1 MKKRSERAGKTEK
14 TDGHGG
20 KRENK
25 AIASGADP
33 CYTFVRMKLLASEFF
48 ANKEAA
54 ALPGLLESGGLPALI
69 SGLSA
74 VHRAHLGAALRQES
88 GRPLFV
94 ICPDDTAAEGMAADL
109 RAFLGEE
116 VVTLGLRDFSF
127 YPAEAVSRQ
136 AEQRRIAALFALSS
150 GRARIAA
157 ASVSGLLQRTLP
169 PDTLNKAAFT
179 IEDGANC
186 AIEDV
191 EDALLRCGYQC
202 TEQVEGA
209 GQFARRGGILDFFS
223 PYDREPVR
231 VEFWGDE
238 IDSMGHFDVDTQRRS
253 EPIKSCVILPAAEAL
268 PALHEGGAAALG
280 RELERVTGHYGRR
293 RSSENAAKLCQTMQ
307 TDADRLLNAG
317 ALSEADRYLP
327 LLYPAASGADYIPAD
342 ALVLLDQPGRCA
354 ERARDLTKQLGEDLR
369 ELGRRGLLAASPDEF
384 LLGLDA
390 LLRRLGDWPVY
401 MADAFTVG
409 RGPLAP
415 RTLTSVAAKQLP
427 SYAGSAQ
434 TAAEDVRLYLK
445 QEYRVLVLAGDERR
459 AGVLKD
465 FFADNGIEAA
475 LQPELKAL
483 PAPGRCVVSV
493 GAISAGMEY
502 PGIRLA
508 VLTDAQLL
516 RRQEKKRA
524 RRALPAGRQR
534 IESCADLSVGDFVV
548 HENHGIGRF
557 AGIVKMQVDGLDKD
571 YVKINYAGTDCLY
584 VPATQLDLVSK
595 YTGGGEDKA
604 VRLSKM
610 GGAEWAKTRSR
621 AKSAA
626 KDMAKKL
633 IALYAERQRLPGHAF
648 SPDSEWQ
655 REFEDNFGYTET
667 DDQLRCTAEIKR
679 DMESSVPMDR
689 LLCGDVGFG
698 KTEVALRAVMKCV
711 LDGKQAA
718 FLVPTTVLAQ
728 QHYQTALQRFF
739 GFPVTVE
746 VLSRFKTGGQSAQ
759 VLADLA
765 SGRCDLV
772 IGTHRLL
779 SKDVKFKDLGLLVV
793 DEEQR
798 FGVTHKEHIKEL
810 SRGVDVLTLSA
821 TPIPRTMNMAMSG
834 IRDMSTI
841 EEPPEDRLPVQTF
854 VMEHDWGIVADAIRR
869 EIQRGGQV
877 YYLHNR
883 IEDIE
888 RTARRLSEML
898 EGVSVAVAHGQM
910 DKRMLASVMENVAS
924 GAVQV
929 LVCTTI
935 IETGIDIPNVN
946 TLIIEDADKL
956 GLAQLH
962 QIRGRVGRSTR
973 RASAYLTFR
982 RDKVLT
988 EIAEKRLNA
997 IRDFAAF
1004 GSGFKIAMRDLE
1016 IRGAGNLLGAEQ
1028 SGHMVDVGYDMYM
1041 KLLSEA
1047 VLEARG
1053 VEVPQRAECSA
1064 DLAVAANI
1072 PDRYVPSS
1080 EQRMDIYRRI
1090 ALIRTEEEA
1099 DDLTDELIDRF
1110 GDPPPGVNAL
1120 IQVALLRGEAGRAGI
1135 TDVSQKSGALRF
1147 TLKDFD
1153 LEKVSRLYARPEY
1166 KGRLRVEAGSKPCLC
1181 LKIRAKGKVI
1191 EEARRFVRDWF
1202 EFSVNSSP
1210 DT

>member
-1 MKKRSERAGKTEK
+1 MNILINQIFE
-14 TDGHGG
+14 
-20 KRENK
+20 
-25 AIASGADP
+25 
-33 CYTFVRMKLLASEFF
+33 
-48 ANKEAA
+48 NKEAA
-54 ALPGLLESGGLPALI
+54 ALPGLLESGGLPALV

-74 VHRAHLGAALRQES
+74 VHRANLAAALRDRS
-88 GRPLFV
+88 GLPLVV
-94 ICPDDTAAEGMAADL
+94 ICPDDTAAENFANDLQAMLRSPTLSLGM
-109 RAFLGEE
+109 
-116 VVTLGLRDFSF
+116 RDFTF
-127 YPAEAVSRQ
+127 YPAEAASRQ
-136 AEQRRIAALFALSS
+136 AEQKRLATLYALAEGTAELVTV
-150 GRARIAA
+150 
-157 ASVSGLLQRTLP
+157 SVSGLMQRTMP
-169 PDTLNKAAFT
+169 PETLRRAAFV
-179 IEDGANC
+179 ISDSGSY
-186 AIEDV
+186 AIEDI
-191 EDALLRCGYQC
+191 EDALLRCGYAR
-202 TEQVEGA
+202 TAQVEGP

-223 PYDREPVR
+223 PADRDPVR

-238 IDSMGHFDVDTQRRS
+238 IDSMGYFDVSDQRRT
-253 EPIKSCVILPAAEAL
+253 EAIHRCTILPAAETL
-268 PALHEGGAAALG
+268 PSLTVGGIETLC
-280 RELERVTGHYGRR
+280 REIESFAEHFAKK
-293 RSSENAAKLCQTMQ
+293 RSSENAATLAATLRG
-307 TDADRLLNAG
+307 DAERLRG
-317 ALSEADRYLP
+317 GVVLSDADRYLP
-327 LLYPAASGADYIPAD
+327 VIYAPASGLDYLPEN
-342 ALVLLDQPGRCA
+342 ALIVLDQPARCA
-354 ERARDLTKQLGEDLR
+354 ERARDYMKQLTEDLR
-369 ELGRRGLLAASPDEF
+369 ELQKKGQVAVSAEGFYTSW
-384 LLGLDA
+384 DA
-390 LLRRLGDWPVY
+390 LLKRLGDFPVY

-409 RGPLAP
+409 RPPLPP
-415 RTLTSVAAKQLP
+415 RTLASIPAKQLP

-434 TAAEDVRLYLK
+434 AAAEDVKLYLK
-445 QEYRVLVLAGDERR
+445 QDYRVVVLAGDERR
-459 AGVLKD
+459 AKVLQD
-465 FFADNGIEAA
+465 FFREHEIRAMLYPEISKLPPYGGVFIGIGS
-475 LQPELKAL
+475 L
-483 PAPGRCVVSV
+483 
-493 GAISAGMEY
+493 SAGIEY
-502 PGIRLA
+502 PGLKLA
-508 VLTDAQLL
+508 ILTDAQLI
-516 RRQEKKRA
+516 RRRSKKA
-524 RRALPAGRQR
+524 SGKKKLPANRQR
-534 IESCADLSVGDFVV
+534 IESYADLSVGDYVV

-557 AGIVKMQVDGLDKD
+557 AGIVKMTVDGFEKD
-571 YVKINYAGTDCLY
+571 YIKLNYAGTDSLY

-595 YTGGGEDKA
+595 YTGGGEERPVK
-604 VRLSKM
+604 LSKM
-610 GGAEWAKTRSR
+610 GGADWAKTRSR

-633 IALYAERQRLPGHAF
+633 IALYAERQRLPGYAF

-655 REFEDNFGYTET
+655 REFEENFGYTET
-667 DDQLRCTAEIKR
+667 DDQLRCVAEIKQ

-718 FLVPTTVLAQ
+718 ILVPTTVLAQ

-739 GFPVTVE
+739 GFPVNIG
-746 VLSRFKTGGQSAQ
+746 VLSRFKTGGQSSKT
-759 VLADLA
+759 LSDLA
-765 SGRCDLV
+765 QGKLDLI

-779 SKDVKFKDLGLLVV
+779 SKDVKFKNLGLLVV

-821 TPIPRTMNMAMSG
+821 TPIPRTLNMAMSG
-834 IRDMSTI
+834 IRDMSSI

-854 VMEHDWGIVADAIRR
+854 VMEHDWGVITDAIRR

-883 IEDIE
+883 IDDID
-888 RTARRLSEML
+888 RTALRLMDL
-898 EGVSVAVAHGQM
+898 LKDVTVAVAHGKM
-910 DKRMLASVMENVAS
+910 DKTMLASVMDDVAS

-988 EIAEKRLNA
+988 EIAEKRLSA

-1028 SGHMVDVGYDMYM
+1028 SGHMIDVGYDMYM

-1053 VEVPQRAECSA
+1053 VPVPQRAECSA
-1064 DLAVAANI
+1064 DLAVAASI
-1072 PDRYVPSS
+1072 PERYIPSS
-1080 EQRMDIYRRI
+1080 EQRMDLYRRI

-1120 IQVALLRGEAGRAGI
+1120 IHVALLRGEAGKAGI
-1135 TDVSQKSGALRF
+1135 TDISQKQGYLRF
-1147 TLKDFD
+1147 TVEEFNM
-1153 LEKVSRLYARPEY
+1153 EKVSLLYARPEY
-1166 KGRLRVEAGSKPCLC
+1166 KGRLRVEAGSKPCLS
-1181 LKIRAKGKVI
+1181 LRIKAKGRVI
-1191 EEARRFVRDWF
+1191 DEARRFVSDWA
-1202 EFSVNSSP
+1202 ESSN
-1210 DT
+1210 DS